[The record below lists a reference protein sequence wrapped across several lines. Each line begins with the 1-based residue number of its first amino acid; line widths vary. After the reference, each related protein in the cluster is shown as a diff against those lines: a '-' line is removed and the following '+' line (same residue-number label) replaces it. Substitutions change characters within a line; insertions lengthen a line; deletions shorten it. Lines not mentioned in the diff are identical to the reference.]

1 MFASV
6 TLPISKSLVDKACLL
21 TRTYTVL
28 RRVITAITTHTHT
41 PVMPE
46 CEQMLDDVIM
56 APRDTLV
63 TRQRLTKGGPEFG
76 DQRGPDTR

>member
-1 MFASV
+1 MWYTKKATMNGILQNPFVFPLSV
-6 TLPISKSLVDKACLL
+6 
-21 TRTYTVL
+21 
-28 RRVITAITTHTHT
+28 TTHTHT

>member
-1 MFASV
+1 MGSFKPV
-6 TLPISKSLVDKACLL
+6 RLPLFSHH
-21 TRTYTVL
+21 
-28 RRVITAITTHTHT
+28 THTHT